1 MKIRR
6 ARAAAAL
13 GVAIVLAVTACS
25 TRADDSGGGSGG
37 GDGDGGGSDADVLT
51 DFGVTDDTI
60 NLGILTD
67 LTGPFASLSTGIV
80 QGNQLVYDTINEE
93 GGICGRQIELDI
105 QNHGYDVQQAVQLY
119 NQVAPNV
126 LGITQ
131 LIGSPMTT
139 ALLDQITTDEM
150 VTAPAS
156 WASTLLE
163 NEYILMGGTT
173 YDLEMINGI
182 QWMVD
187 EGMIA
192 EGDTVGHIYIEGEY
206 GANGLLGAQY
216 ASDELGLSLVPVQV
230 KSTDQDLSGAI
241 SSLGSQGVT
250 AIFLTTSPAQTASAV
265 GSAAAG
271 GLAVPFLGSNPVF
284 APALL
289 DSPAAPALEASLF
302 VETSTTPY
310 SSDTPEAQ
318 DLRDRLVEKFPDAS
332 PTAGQFYGYG
342 VATIYASVMERACE
356 NGDLTRAGLQTALTE
371 TTDGDTG
378 GIIAPLDYSEPGS
391 SPSREIYIAQPSADA
406 EGGLVLVEEL
416 FTTDLAQGYVG
427 PSEG

>member
-13 GVAIVLAVTACS
+13 GVATVLAVTACS
-25 TRADDSGGGSGG
+25 TRADDSGDGGG
-37 GDGDGGGSDADVLT
+37 GDGGSDADVAT
-51 DFGVTDDTI
+51 DFGVTEDTI

-139 ALLDQITTDEM
+139 ALLEQITTDEM

-163 NEYILMGGTT
+163 NPYILMGGTT

-192 EGDTVGHIYIEGEY
+192 EGDTVGHIYVEGEY

-216 ASDELGLSLVPVQV
+216 AAAELGLELVEVQV
-230 KSTDQDLSGAI
+230 TSTATDLSGAI

-250 AIFLTTSPAQTASAV
+250 AIFLTTTPAQTASAV
-265 GSAAAG
+265 GTAAAG
-271 GLAVPFLGSNPVF
+271 GLTVPFLGNNPVF

-289 DSPAAPALEASLF
+289 DSPAAAALAANLYVEAS
-302 VETSTTPY
+302 TAPY
-310 SSDTPEAQ
+310 STDSPEAQ

-332 PTAGQFYGYG
+332 PNGGQFYGYG
-342 VATIYASVMERACE
+342 VATIYASVIERACE

-371 TTDGDTG
+371 TTNGDTG
-378 GIIAPLDYSEPGS
+378 GIIAALDYSEEGA
-391 SPSREIYIAQPSADA
+391 SPSREIYLAQPNAES
-406 EGGLVLVEEL
+406 EGGLELVADL
-416 FTTDLAQGYVG
+416 FTTDLAEGYVG

>member
-1 MKIRR
+1 MNIRR

-13 GVAIVLAVTACS
+13 GVATVLAVTACS
-25 TRADDSGGGSGG
+25 TRADDGGGG
-37 GDGDGGGSDADVLT
+37 GDGGGDGGGSDADVLT

-80 QGNQLVYDTINEE
+80 QGNQLVYDTINED

-119 NQVAPNV
+119 NQVGPNV

-139 ALLDQITTDEM
+139 ALLEQITADEM

-187 EGMIA
+187 QGMIA
-192 EGDTVGHIYIEGEY
+192 EGDTVGHIYVEGEY

-216 ASDELGLSLVPVQV
+216 AAQELGLTLVETQV

-250 AIFLTTSPAQTASAV
+250 AIFLTTTPAQTASAV
-265 GSAAAG
+265 GSAVAG
-271 GLAVPFLGSNPVF
+271 GLTIPFLGNNPVF

-289 DSPAAPALEASLF
+289 DSPAAAALEASLF
-302 VETSTTPY
+302 VEASTAPY
-310 SSDTPEAQ
+310 SSDTPEGQ
-318 DLRDRLVEKFPDAS
+318 DLRDRLVEKFPEAS
-332 PTAGQFYGYG
+332 PNGGQFYGYG
-342 VATIYASVMERACE
+342 VATIYAAVIQRACD
-356 NGDLTRAGLQTALTE
+356 NGDLTRAGLQQALTE

-378 GIIAPLDYSEPGS
+378 GIIAALDYSEPGS
-391 SPSREIYIAQPSADA
+391 SPSREIYIAQPSAAD
-406 EGGLVLVEEL
+406 EGGLALVEDL

>member
-1 MKIRR
+1 MNIRR

-13 GVAIVLAVTACS
+13 GAATILVVTACS
-25 TRADDSGGGSGG
+25 TRADDDGGGG
-37 GDGDGGGSDADVLT
+37 GDGGGSDADVLT

-67 LTGPFASLSTGIV
+67 LTGPFAALSTGIV
-80 QGNQLVYDTINEE
+80 QGNQLVYDTINDD

-119 NQVAPNV
+119 NQVSPNV

-139 ALLDQITTDEM
+139 ALLEQITADEM

-163 NEYILMGGTT
+163 NPYILMGGTT

-187 EGMIA
+187 QGMIA
-192 EGDTVGHIYIEGEY
+192 EGDTVGDINVEGEY

-216 ASDELGLSLVPVQV
+216 AAEELGLNLVEVQV
-230 KSTDQDLSGAI
+230 RSTDTDLTSAI
-241 SSLGSQGVT
+241 SSLGSQGVK
-250 AIFLTTSPAQTASAV
+250 AIFLTTTPAQTASAV
-265 GSAAAG
+265 GSAVAG
-271 GLAVPFLGSNPVF
+271 GLDIPFLGNNPVF

-289 DSPAAPALEASLF
+289 DTPAAAALAANLYVAAST
-302 VETSTTPY
+302 VPY
-310 SSDTPEAQ
+310 AADTPEAQ
-318 DLRDRLVEKFPDAS
+318 DLRDRLAEKFPDAS
-332 PTAGQFYGYG
+332 PNGGQFYGYG
-342 VATIYASVMERACE
+342 VATIYASVIQRACD

-378 GIIAPLDYSEPGS
+378 GIIAPLDYSEPGA
-391 SPSREIYIAQPSADA
+391 SPSREIYIAQPDAAAD
-406 EGGLVLVEEL
+406 GGLTLTEDL

>member
-1 MKIRR
+1 MHSRS
-6 ARAAAAL
+6 AHTTAAL
-13 GVAIVLAVTACS
+13 TAVALLITACS
-25 TRADDSGGGSGG
+25 TRAALGEND
-37 GDGDGGGSDADVLT
+37 DGGNVPSDVAT
-51 DFGVTDDTI
+51 DFGITEDTI

-67 LTGPFASLSTGIV
+67 LTGPFSALSVGIV
-80 QGNQLVYDTINEE
+80 QGNQLAYDKVNED

-105 QNHGYDVQQAVQLY
+105 QNHGNDVEHAK
-119 NQVAPNV
+119 QVYEQVEPNV
-126 LGITQ
+126 LGISQ
-131 LIGSPMTT
+131 LIGSPITA
-139 ALLDQITTDEM
+139 ALLDQITADRM
-150 VTAPAS
+150 VTASAS
-156 WASTLLE
+156 GASTLLE
-163 NEYILMGGTT
+163 SPYILIGGTT

-192 EGDTVGHIYIEGEY
+192 EGDTVGHIYTEGEY

-216 ASDELGLSLVPVQV
+216 AAAELGLNLVEVQV

-271 GLAVPFLGSNPVF
+271 GLTVPFLGNNPVF

-289 DSPAAPALEASLF
+289 DSPVGPALAAGLF
-302 VETSTTPY
+302 VATSTAPY
-310 SSDTPEAQ
+310 ASDTPQAQ
-318 DLRDRLVEKFPDAS
+318 DLRDRLVENFPDAS
-332 PTAGQFYGYG
+332 PNGGQFYGYG
-342 VATIYASVMERACE
+342 VATIYAAVLEHACD
-356 NGDLTRAGLQTALTE
+356 NGDLTRAGLQTALVE
-371 TTDGDTG
+371 TSDGDTG
-378 GIIAPLDYSEPGS
+378 GIIAPLDYSSPGS
-391 SPSREIYIAQPSADA
+391 SPSREIYMAQPSADA
-406 EGGLVLVEEL
+406 EGGLALVEEL

>member
-1 MKIRR
+1 MNIRR

-13 GVAIVLAVTACS
+13 GVATVLAVTACS
-25 TRADDSGGGSGG
+25 TRADDSGGG
-37 GDGDGGGSDADVLT
+37 GGGSGESGGNDADVLT

-80 QGNQLVYDTINEE
+80 QGNQLVYDTINED

-139 ALLDQITTDEM
+139 ALLDQITADEM

-192 EGDTVGHIYIEGEY
+192 EGDTVGHIHVEGEY
-206 GANGLLGAQY
+206 GGNGLLGAQY
-216 ASDELGLSLVPVQV
+216 AAGELGLNLVDVQV

-250 AIFLTTSPAQTASAV
+250 AIFLTTTPAQTASAV

-271 GLAVPFLGSNPVF
+271 GLNVPFLGNNPVF

-289 DSPAAPALEASLF
+289 DSPAAAALAANLY

-342 VATIYASVMERACE
+342 VATIYAAVMQRACD

-371 TTDGDTG
+371 TTDGDTS

-406 EGGLVLVEEL
+406 EGGLALVKEL

>member
-13 GVAIVLAVTACS
+13 GVATVLAVTACS
-25 TRADDSGGGSGG
+25 TRTDDGGGGG
-37 GDGDGGGSDADVLT
+37 GGDGGGSDADVST

-119 NQVAPNV
+119 NQVGPNV
-126 LGITQ
+126 LGFTQ

-139 ALLDQITTDEM
+139 ALLDQITADEM

-163 NEYILMGGTT
+163 NPYILMGGTT

-182 QWMVD
+182 QWMLD
-187 EGMIA
+187 QGMIA

-216 ASDELGLSLVPVQV
+216 ASEELGLNLVEVQV
-230 KSTDQDLSGAI
+230 KSTDQDMSGAI

-250 AIFLTTSPAQTASAV
+250 AVFLTTSPAQTASAV
-265 GSAAAG
+265 GSAVAG
-271 GLAVPFLGSNPVF
+271 GLSIPFLGNNPVF

-289 DSPAAPALEASLF
+289 DSPAAAALEASLY

-310 SSDTPEAQ
+310 ATDTPEAQ

-332 PTAGQFYGYG
+332 PNGGQFYGYG
-342 VATIYASVMERACE
+342 VATIYAAVIQRACD

-378 GIIAPLDYSEPGS
+378 GIIAPLDYSEPGA
-391 SPSREIYIAQPSADA
+391 SPSREISIAQPSGDA

-416 FTTDLAQGYVG
+416 FTTDLAEGYVG

>member
-1 MKIRR
+1 
-6 ARAAAAL
+6 
-13 GVAIVLAVTACS
+13 
-25 TRADDSGGGSGG
+25 
-37 GDGDGGGSDADVLT
+37 
-51 DFGVTDDTI
+51 
-60 NLGILTD
+60 
-67 LTGPFASLSTGIV
+67 
-80 QGNQLVYDTINEE
+80 
-93 GGICGRQIELDI
+93 
-105 QNHGYDVQQAVQLY
+105 VQLY
-119 NQVAPNV
+119 NQVGPNV
-126 LGITQ
+126 LGFTQ

-139 ALLDQITTDEM
+139 ALLDQITADEM

-163 NEYILMGGTT
+163 NPYILMGGTT

-182 QWMVD
+182 QWMID
-187 EGMIA
+187 GGMIA

-216 ASDELGLSLVPVQV
+216 ASEELGLNLVEVQV

-265 GSAAAG
+265 GSAVAG
-271 GLAVPFLGSNPVF
+271 GLNIPFLGSNPVF

-289 DSPAAPALEASLF
+289 DSPAAAALEASLF

-310 SSDTPEAQ
+310 ATDTPEAQ
-318 DLRDRLVEKFPDAS
+318 ELRDRLVEKFPDAS
-332 PTAGQFYGYG
+332 PNGGQFYGYG
-342 VATIYASVMERACE
+342 VATIYASVIQRACD

-371 TTDGDTG
+371 TDNGDTG
-378 GIIAPLDYSEPGS
+378 GIIAPLNYSEPGA
-391 SPSREIYIAQPSADA
+391 SPSREIFIAQPDAAA
-406 EGGLVLVEEL
+406 EGGLTLVEEL